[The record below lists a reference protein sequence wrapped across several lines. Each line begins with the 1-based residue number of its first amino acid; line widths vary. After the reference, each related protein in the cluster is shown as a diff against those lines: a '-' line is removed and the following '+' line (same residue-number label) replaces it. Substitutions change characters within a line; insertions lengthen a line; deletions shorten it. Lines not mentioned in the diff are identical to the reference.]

1 MTGDYERYNFWHSE
15 LDKFIEDENKKKEK
29 GLPLMT
35 IEEEVVPIPRDTWS
49 TDFYLDGSINRFN
62 NDLFSTI
69 NLKND

>member
-15 LDKFIEDENKKKEK
+15 LDRLIDDEKKKKE

-49 TDFYLDGSINRFN
+49 TDFYLDGSINRQYNIFGDIELKK
-62 NDLFSTI
+62 DL
-69 NLKND
+69 K

>member
-15 LDKFIEDENKKKEK
+15 LDQFIADEKKKKE

-35 IEEEVVPIPRDTWS
+35 IEEEIVPLPRDTWS

-62 NDLFSTI
+62 NDLFTTI